1 VKMIAEYLENAMKF
15 ERLAAKECD
24 PKLKAVFEEQ
34 ARACRGLAD
43 ERVDR
48 LGLAPPPRK
57 H

>member
-1 VKMIAEYLENAMKF
+1 VKIIAEYLENAMKF
-15 ERLAAKECD
+15 ERLAAEEND

-34 ARACRGLAD
+34 ARAFRRLAD
-43 ERVDR
+43 ERAEL

>member
-1 VKMIAEYLENAMKF
+1 MKIIAEYLENAMKF
-15 ERLAAKECD
+15 ERLAAEEND

-34 ARACRGLAD
+34 ARAFRRLAD
-43 ERVDR
+43 ERAEL